1 MNIYLFLSC
10 FSYFSFFF
18 FSFLFYVFLT
28 LISFLLYLNHHQFIV
43 TANYDPS
50 VFNDPWKFDPTRKN
64 LDKVLSWNG
73 PVGSVGMGI
82 AATPRGCPG
91 HSISLAVAEQVVERF
106 RPKDISSTEL

>member
-10 FSYFSFFF
+10 FSYY
-18 FSFLFYVFLT
+18 LFFLT
-28 LISFLLYLNHHQFIV
+28 LKFLFVTVYLKHHQFIV

-50 VFNDPWKFDPTRKN
+50 VFKDPWKFDPTRKN

-106 RPKDISSTEL
+106 RPKDIKDSSSTEL

>member
-1 MNIYLFLSC
+1 MNVYLFLSC
-10 FSYFSFFF
+10 FSYVFRFFF
-18 FSFLFYVFLT
+18 FVICFFNFNFFFV
-28 LISFLLYLNHHQFIV
+28 INHHQFIV

-50 VFNDPWKFDPTRKN
+50 VFKDPWKFDPTRKN

-106 RPKDISSTEL
+106 RPKDSSSTEL